1 MAKYTGPSCRQ
12 CRREGVKMFLK
23 GDRCYTDKCA
33 IVRRGKVPGQHGG
46 ARRGM
51 MKDYGLQLRE
61 KQKTKRVY
69 GLQEK
74 QFHKYYEEAERM
86 KGITGANM
94 LILLEQRLDNVVYRL
109 GIGVSRSQAR
119 QFVNHG
125 LITVNGKRVTIPSYQ
140 VKVGDVVS
148 IKENKQEIELF
159 VQLKQSKKPAN
170 LPKWLD
176 FDPATLTGKV
186 LQKPEREDIDMNI
199 QEHMIVE
206 LYSK

>member
-1 MAKYTGPSCRQ
+1 MLTLAKRLPNM
-12 CRREGVKMFLK
+12 VFN
-23 GDRCYTDKCA
+23 
-33 IVRRGKVPGQHGG
+33 
-46 ARRGM
+46 
-51 MKDYGLQLRE
+51 LRE
-61 KQKTKRVY
+61 KQKTKRIY

-94 LILLEQRLDNVVYRL
+94 LILLEERLDNVVYRL

-140 VKVGDVVS
+140 ISVGDVIS
-148 IKENKQEIELF
+148 IKENKKEIELF

-176 FDPATLTGKV
+176 FDPETLTGKV

>member
-1 MAKYTGPSCRQ
+1 MARYTGADCRQ
-12 CRREGVKMFLK
+12 CRREKCKLFLK
-23 GDRCYTDKCA
+23 GEKCYTQKCPL
-33 IVRRGKVPGQHGG
+33 ILRNKVPGQHAEG
-46 ARRGM
+46 R
-51 MKDYGLQLRE
+51 KKISEYGLQLRE
-61 KQKTKRVY
+61 KQKVKRIY

-74 QFHKYYEEAERM
+74 QFHHYYELAERS
-86 KGITGANM
+86 KGVTGTNM
-94 LILLEQRLDNVVYRL
+94 LILLEERLDNVVYRL

>member
-1 MAKYTGPSCRQ
+1 MARYTSADCRQ
-12 CRREGVKMFLK
+12 CRREKCKLFLK

-33 IVRRGKVPGQHGG
+33 LVKRAKVPGVH
-46 ARRGM
+46 ADSR
-51 MKDYGLQLRE
+51 KKTTEYGLQLRE
-61 KQKTKRVY
+61 KQKTKRIY

-74 QFHKYYEEAERM
+74 QFHKYYEQAERM
-86 KGITGANM
+86 KGVTGTNM
-94 LILLEQRLDNVVYRL
+94 LILLEERLDNVVYRL

>member
-1 MAKYTGPSCRQ
+1 MARNTTADCRQ
-12 CRREGVKMFLK
+12 CRREKCKLFLK
-23 GDRCYTDKCA
+23 GERCYTDKCA
-33 IVRRGKVPGQHGG
+33 LTKRNKIPGQHADG
-46 ARRGM
+46 R
-51 MKDYGLQLRE
+51 KKITEYGLQLRE
-61 KQKTKRVY
+61 KQKTKRIY

-74 QFHKYYEEAERM
+74 QFRKYYEEAERQR
-86 KGITGANM
+86 GVTGATM
-94 LILLEQRLDNVVYRL
+94 LILLEKRLDNVVYRM

-140 VKVGDVVS
+140 ISVGDVISV
-148 IKENKQEIELF
+148 KENKVEQPLF
-159 VQLKQSKKPAN
+159 AQLKQSKKPAN

-176 FDPATLTGKV
+176 FEPAELTGKV
-186 LQKPEREDIDMNI
+186 IAEPVREDIDMSI

>member
-1 MAKYTGPSCRQ
+1 MARNTTADCRQ
-12 CRREGVKMFLK
+12 CRREKCKLFLK
-23 GDRCYTDKCA
+23 GERCYTDKCA
-33 IVRRGKVPGQHGG
+33 LTKRNKIPGQHADG
-46 ARRGM
+46 R
-51 MKDYGLQLRE
+51 KKITEYGLQLRE
-61 KQKTKRVY
+61 KQKTKRIY

-74 QFHKYYEEAERM
+74 QFRKYYEEAERQR
-86 KGITGANM
+86 GVTGATM
-94 LILLEQRLDNVVYRL
+94 LVLLEKRLDNVVYRM

-140 VKVGDVVS
+140 ISVGDVISV
-148 IKENKQEIELF
+148 KENKAEQPLF
-159 VQLKQSKKPAN
+159 AQLKQSKKPAN

-176 FDPATLTGKV
+176 FEPAELTGKV
-186 LQKPEREDIDMNI
+186 IAEPVREDIDMSI

>member
-1 MAKYTGPSCRQ
+1 MARNTGADCRQ
-12 CRREGVKMFLK
+12 CRREKCKLFLK
-23 GDRCYTDKCA
+23 GDRCYSEKCA
-33 IVRRGKVPGQHGG
+33 IVRRGKSPGVH
-46 ARRGM
+46 ADSR
-51 MKDYGLQLRE
+51 KKVTEYGLQLRE
-61 KQKTKRVY
+61 KQKAKRIY

-86 KGITGANM
+86 KGVTGANM
-94 LILLEQRLDNVVYRL
+94 LILLEERLDNVVYRMGL
-109 GIGVSRSQAR
+109 GVSRSQAR

-140 VKVGDVVS
+140 IKVGDVVS
-148 IKENKQEIELF
+148 VKENKQEQPLF
-159 VQLKQSKKPAN
+159 VALKQSKKAGN

-186 LQKPEREDIDMNI
+186 LALPTREDIDMSI